1 MAIKGQAINVTL
13 TAIDASTGKRK
24 TGDSTNISV
33 YLVKDGVA
41 AARNDATAISE
52 TDATNCPGEYT
63 VELDATDMNANT
75 VVVTGKSSTANI
87 EIVPVKIVTEVG
99 KIADISGRIPD
110 ALVGG
115 NIKADVIAISGDT
128 TAADNAELMFD
139 GTGYAGGTTK
149 LQTAVASIATD
160 AVTADALK
168 TDAVTKIQS
177 GLSTHSAAD
186 VKTAIEAAGSS
197 IASILADTA
206 ALQTDW
212 VDGGRLDL
220 LIDAIKA
227 KTDTYV
233 VPPTTSEIKTALEI
247 AGGTL
252 SLILAD
258 TGELQTD
265 WVNGGRLDLLID
277 AIKAKTDNLPATPA
291 AVGSAMTLTSAYDA
305 AKTAASQTSVN
316 DIPTTA
322 EFEARTLPSA
332 SYALDSTVAKDS
344 TVMKAANYTVPD
356 NVNIVVAS
364 QRAVSADNKAT
375 SIESKLDL
383 VKAKTDTIPAN
394 PAQVGS
400 AMTLTS
406 AYDAAKT
413 AASQASVD
421 GIDTIVN
428 NLHDTDIPAIKTE
441 TASIQ
446 SDTNDIQTRL
456 PAALVDGKMD
466 SSATVALSAEDIG
479 DISDAVIAGLGGAT
493 VTITS
498 PVSQSNDV
506 TILRDTD
513 YTTEI
518 AWTYTYSGSLTGY
531 TAALH
536 CAGAGITSHTVA
548 IGGIAGAYTLTA
560 AFTNAETAALDTCID
575 DYSITFT
582 KTADNTVL
590 PYGVEG
596 VMIVRDWA
604 GT

>member
-1 MAIKGQAINVTL
+1 MAIKGQAINVTI

-24 TGDSTNISV
+24 TGDSANISV
-33 YLVKDGVA
+33 YLIKDGTA

-63 VELDATDMNANT
+63 VELDAIDMNANT

-87 EIVPVKIVTEVG
+87 EIIPVKIVTEVG
-99 KIADISGRIPD
+99 KIAALQADTDDIQTRIPD

-115 NIKADVIAISGDT
+115 SLKSNVT
-128 TAADNAELMFD
+128 
-139 GTGYAGGTTK
+139 
-149 LQTAVASIATD
+149 SIATD
-160 AVTADALK
+160 AITAASIKADAI
-168 TDAVTKIQS
+168 TKIQN
-177 GLSTHSAAD
+177 GLMLAAGYTTPPTTTEI
-186 VKTAIEAAGSS
+186 KTAIEAAGSS

-206 ALQTDW
+206 ELQTDW

-233 VPPTTSEIKTALEI
+233 AAPTTAEIKTALEI

-252 SLILAD
+252 ALILAD

-291 AVGSAMTLTSAYDA
+291 AVGSAMTLADDAITA
-305 AKTAASQTSVN
+305 AKFDESTAFPIKSADTGATQ
-316 DIPTTA
+316 I
-322 EFEARTLPSA
+322 ARTGADADTLETLSDEIAGVSGGTPLTAQEVRDAMKLAPSA
-332 SYALDSTVAKDS
+332 GAAAADSIDGDLD
-344 TVMKAANYTVPD
+344 
-356 NVNIVVAS
+356 
-364 QRAVSADNKAT
+364 
-375 SIESKLDL
+375 
-383 VKAKTDTIPAN
+383 
-394 PAQVGS
+394 
-400 AMTLTS
+400 
-406 AYDAAKT
+406 
-413 AASQASVD
+413 
-421 GIDTIVN
+421 
-428 NLHDTDIPAIKTE
+428 
-441 TASIQ
+441 
-446 SDTNDIQTRL
+446 DIQTRL

-493 VTITS
+493 VVITS
-498 PVSQSNDV
+498 PISQSNDV

-518 AWTYTYSGSLTGY
+518 VWTYTYSGSLTGY

-536 CAGAGITSHTVA
+536 CRGAGITSHTVT

-560 AFTNAETAALDTCID
+560 AFTNTETAALDTCID

-596 VMIVRDWA
+596 VMIVRDW
-604 GT
+604 GGI